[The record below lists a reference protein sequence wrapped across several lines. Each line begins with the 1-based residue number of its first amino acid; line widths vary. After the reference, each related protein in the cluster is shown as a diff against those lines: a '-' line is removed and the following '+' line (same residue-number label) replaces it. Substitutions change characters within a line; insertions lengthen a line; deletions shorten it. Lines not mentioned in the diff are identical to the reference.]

1 MAELA
6 DAPDLGSG
14 VPDVQVQVLS
24 SAFATW
30 YNINYEEDH
39 HESGG
44 LFLKTVAG
52 QKEAATKLLGQT
64 LSKEEIA
71 EKVGKYNNMT
81 VDVNGCTH
89 GVSSVRFFYNG
100 FTIYCRAAKDA
111 NDNVIQNQY
120 TLISID

>member
-1 MAELA
+1 MCIR
-6 DAPDLGSG
+6 DR
-14 VPDVQVQVLS
+14 
-24 SAFATW
+24 

-89 GVSSVRFFYNG
+89 GVHSF
-100 FTIYCRAAKDA
+100 
-111 NDNVIQNQY
+111 Q
-120 TLISID
+120 LIN